1 MLFTVLYTS
10 KLVTP
15 IIHCS
20 GKSSG
25 KSNEKDSFCLFI
37 LNSKVFCGLECVFST
52 ISWLDF
58 AILNKK
64 ILFNH
69 RLQNLIDPFIRRKI
83 V

>member
-25 KSNEKDSFCLFI
+25 ISNEKDSFCLFI

-52 ISWLDF
+52 IS
-58 AILNKK
+58 
-64 ILFNH
+64 
-69 RLQNLIDPFIRRKI
+69 
-83 V
+83 